1 MKTMLK
7 TIFSELVIGNLW
19 HLRVRVL
26 AFFIQ
31 LQVVTVF
38 FLAIQRSKKKKQYTN
53 LSFTKVYICVLCAGV
68 ISLQNTANHFAT
80 RIINALASGKQMKP
94 VETTNQV

>member
-38 FLAIQRSKKKKQYTN
+38 FFGYSKIQKEKTIYKLVIYQGLHLRILRWSN
-53 LSFTKVYICVLCAGV
+53 LPAKYGKSFC
-68 ISLQNTANHFAT
+68 N
-80 RIINALASGKQMKP
+80 
-94 VETTNQV
+94 

>member
-38 FLAIQRSKKKKQYTN
+38 FFWLFKDPKRKNNIQTCHLPR
-53 LSFTKVYICVLCAGV
+53 FT
-68 ISLQNTANHFAT
+68 FAYS
-80 RIINALASGKQMKP
+80 AL
-94 VETTNQV
+94 E